1 MMGGV
6 VCANNSFWCARLD
19 ASWGTALEDVHQAPF
34 LTRAELLDDQRLHA
48 PYGTNLTFPLNEYCR
63 LHQTSGTTTG
73 IPLRCLDRKEDW
85 DWWKRCWGAIFR
97 AASVTRGDRIL
108 FPFSFGPFVGFWA
121 AFESAVELGCL
132 ALPGGGMT
140 TLARLQFMTDNAVT
154 VLCCTPTYA
163 LHMAE
168 VARQQG
174 IDLRASAVRTLIV
187 AGEPGGSIP
196 ATRRAIETAF
206 NARLFDHIGMTEV
219 GAYAYECAESP
230 GSVHVNEAEFI
241 VEVIDPMTTL
251 SKWSNLSS
259 ITTGAPVEGE
269 LVLTN
274 LGRLGFPVIRYRTG
288 DQVQL
293 VTGPCAC
300 GSSFAR
306 LEGGVI
312 GRTDDMLVIRGNNVY
327 PSALEAILR
336 QFPAVAEYRL
346 IVEGR
351 DALTDLRIEIETAQG
366 IATDGVAEAVTQAV
380 RDRFNFRPCVQL
392 VSSGTLPRFEMK
404 AQRVIRQ
411 P

>member
-1 MMGGV
+1 MGDV
-6 VCANNSFWCARLD
+6 VCANNPFWRARLG
-19 ASWGTALEDVHQAPF
+19 ARWGTSLEDVYRVPI
-34 LTRAELLDDQRLHA
+34 LTRADLLDDQRLHP

-73 IPLRCLDRKEDW
+73 SPLRCIDRKADW
-85 DWWKRCWGAIFR
+85 DWWTRCWGKIFR
-97 AASVTRGDRIL
+97 AAGVTRDDRIL

-140 TLARLQFMTDNAVT
+140 TLARLQFMADNAAT

-174 IDLRASAVRTLIV
+174 IDLSASTVRTLIV

-196 ATRRAIETAF
+196 STRKCIEAAF

-230 GSVHVNEAEFI
+230 GTVHVNETQFI
-241 VEVIDPMTTL
+241 AEVIDPTTTQT
-251 SKWSNLSS
+251 KWSNLSS

-274 LGRLGFPVIRYRTG
+274 LGRWGFPVIRYRTG
-288 DQVQL
+288 DQVRL
-293 VTGPCAC
+293 LTGQCAC
-300 GSSFAR
+300 GSYFAR

-351 DALTDLRIEIETAQG
+351 DAMTDLRIEIEAAKGITA
-366 IATDGVAEAVTQAV
+366 DGLADAVIQAV
-380 RDRFNFRPCVQL
+380 RDRFNFRPRVHL
-392 VSSGTLPRFEMK
+392 VSPGTLPRFEMK
-404 AQRVIRQ
+404 AQRVFRQ